1 MPLKKTRW
9 LIIIC
14 TLFFIL
20 LIAMYIHLTSGAFT
34 MTTPEVFKTLLRID
48 STEQFDLVIFDFRL
62 PRIITAA
69 LVGMGLAMVVVLCF
83 RGLQKMP
90 LLILELSELTQVQAV
105 QLLFSCFSFISNSLM
120 WK

>member
-20 LIAMYIHLTSGAFT
+20 LIAMYIHLTNGAFT

-69 LVGMGLAMVVVLCF
+69 LVGMGLAMAGVVLQ
-83 RGLQKMP
+83 GITKMP
-90 LLILELSELTQVQAV
+90 LPIRELSELTQVQAV
-105 QLLFSCFSFISNSLM
+105 QLLFSCFSSISNSLM